1 MRFYL
6 STELQLIEANEY
18 LKIQIISFQSLNLK
32 FIIKY

>member
-1 MRFYL
+1 MRFDL

-18 LKIQIISFQSLNLK
+18 LKIQITSFQNLNSK